1 MAAPIERWDP
11 FREMMTM
18 RSRLDQLIE
27 GAMARPRGEWF
38 AAIFDY
44 PAVDMYEAEGAIKVD
59 IPLPGVKPEE
69 VELTISGKTMTVKGE
84 RRAKEEVK
92 EENYYR
98 HEMHYGAFTRSVTL
112 PESAEIEKAEASF
125 ENGVLTVKFPK
136 MVTQE
141 PKKIEI
147 KHKELKARQVG

>member
-27 GAMARPRGEWF
+27 AAMVRPRGEWF

-44 PAVDMYEAEGAIKVD
+44 PAVDMYEVEGAIKLD

-69 VELTISGKTMTVKGE
+69 MELTISGKTMTVKGE

-92 EENYYR
+92 DENYYR
-98 HEMHYGAFTRSVTL
+98 HEMHYGSFTRSVTL
-112 PESAEIEKAEASF
+112 PENTDVDKAEATF
-125 ENGVLTVKFPK
+125 EHGVLTVKFP
-136 MVTQE
+136 MMATQQ

-147 KHKELKARQVG
+147 KQKELKARQVG